1 MGLII
6 LTVVGAILGWLAT
19 IVLEQEDSR
28 TILLT
33 VSIGVI
39 GAWIAAIISGGAP
52 LLAGVGAL
60 QLVWATLGAMVAI
73 VVLNLIRKRVLR

>member
-28 TILLT
+28 TILMT
-33 VSIGVI
+33 VAAGIV
-39 GAWIAAIISGGAP
+39 GAWVAATVAGGAP

-60 QLVWATLGAMVAI
+60 QLVWATLGALIAI
-73 VVLNLIRKRVLR
+73 VVLNLVRTRVLR